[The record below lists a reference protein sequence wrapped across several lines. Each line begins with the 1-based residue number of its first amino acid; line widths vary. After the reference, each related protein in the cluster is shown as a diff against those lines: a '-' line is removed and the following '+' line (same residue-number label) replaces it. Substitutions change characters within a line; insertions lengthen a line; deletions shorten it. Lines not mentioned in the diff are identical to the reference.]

1 MAASS
6 FPWQQRSF
14 FSISVAI
21 WSAVYLYNA
30 YGTTYFQ
37 AALRL
42 TVKRNR
48 GRVNVSRRYWMYE
61 DIICTILRIGYTL
74 DLVRVC
80 CEPAYWWKRKLN
92 AGSEQRSHRYRPGP
106 FDAVSCRITLTFCC
120 LFLAIVNQIKSNM
133 TSTMA
138 DRPQPKVTTCWNVI
152 NNGK

>member
-6 FPWQQRSF
+6 FPLQQRSF

-61 DIICTILRIGYTL
+61 DIICAILRIGYTL

-92 AGSEQRSHRYRPGP
+92 AGSEQRSHRYRPVRSMLLP
-106 FDAVSCRITLTFCC
+106 AVSLWHFVVYSWP
-120 LFLAIVNQIKSNM
+120 LSIKSNQIWLQQWL
-133 TSTMA
+133 T
-138 DRPQPKVTTCWNVI
+138 DRNLKLQLAEMW
-152 NNGK
+152 